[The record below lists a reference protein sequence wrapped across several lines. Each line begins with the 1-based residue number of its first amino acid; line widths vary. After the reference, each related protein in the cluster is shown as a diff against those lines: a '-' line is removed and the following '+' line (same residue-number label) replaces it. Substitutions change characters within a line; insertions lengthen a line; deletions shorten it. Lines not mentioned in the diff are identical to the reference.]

1 MSNCMVHSDRSYREE
16 MARQLEQPVEA
27 ENTETTEND

>member
-16 MARQLEQPVEA
+16 MARQKEQPEQG
-27 ENTETTEND
+27 EQTETTEND